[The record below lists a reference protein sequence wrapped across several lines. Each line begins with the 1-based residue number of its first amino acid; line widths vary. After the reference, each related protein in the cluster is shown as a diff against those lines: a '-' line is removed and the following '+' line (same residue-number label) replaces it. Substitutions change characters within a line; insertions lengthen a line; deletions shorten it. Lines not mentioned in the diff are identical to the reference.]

1 MHLCSLQRVA
11 PLINIKSRKTLG
23 GALIGP
29 LIDYGVLVW
38 YRDAPAALKLKL
50 QTAQNKLIRV
60 VLGLPPLTH
69 LTDHHHESVGWLKV
83 ADRVQH
89 LAMGLVYKIHYTS
102 KIPMYLTNY
111 FLKVKDVHDH
121 NTRGSSTSHHQRR
134 FNTKQGSNS
143 FSCYTINMWNALPQA
158 LKESK
163 SLASFKIGAAL

>member
-1 MHLCSLQRVA
+1 M
-11 PLINIKSRKTLG
+11 
-23 GALIGP
+23 
-29 LIDYGVLVW
+29 
-38 YRDAPAALKLKL
+38 
-50 QTAQNKLIRV
+50 
-60 VLGLPPLTH
+60 LGLPPRAH

-121 NTRGSSTSHHQRR
+121 NTRGSSTNHHQRR

-143 FSCYTINMWNALPQA
+143 FSCYTTNMWNALPQA
-158 LKESK
+158 LKECK
-163 SLASFKIGAAL
+163 SLAFFKIGHLKSHLQTVATRDL